1 MRVYKIELMIDGQ
14 RTDYYIEK
22 ARDVRA
28 VLSRFVQEEGI
39 SVLTVL
45 ATPEFDEWDVVEV
58 S

>member
-39 SVLTVL
+39 SVLAVL

>member
-1 MRVYKIELMIDGQ
+1 MRVYKIELMINGE

-28 VLSRFVQEEGI
+28 VLARLVNEEGI
-39 SVLTVL
+39 TVLTVL
-45 ATPEFDEWDVVEV
+45 ATPEFKEWDVVEV